1 MSNDTLLRNIDGY
14 ARLAFVQG
22 MTRAINSLGISKAAY
37 DEFEAIWDQRNPS
50 MRRDAIVRI
59 KDTAEMIRVS
69 ERMEHE
75 LVTCF
80 RELLKRRAPNLF
92 EETP

>member
-1 MSNDTLLRNIDGY
+1 MNSEKLPRAIESL
-14 ARLAFVQG
+14 ARLSFLHGITTAFG
-22 MTRAINSLGISKAAY
+22 SLGFSQSAIDEY
-37 DEFEAIWDQRNPS
+37 DAIWEERNPG
-50 MRRDAIVRI
+50 MPRDSIAKIA
-59 KDTAEMIRVS
+59 DSAEMLRVS

-80 RELLKRRAPNLF
+80 RELLKRRAPGLF

>member
-1 MSNDTLLRNIDGY
+1 MSAQLIRKIDGLT
-14 ARLAFVQG
+14 RLAFVHG
-22 MTRAINSLGISKAAY
+22 MTTALNSLGLSKSAE
-37 DEFEAIWDQRNPS
+37 DEFEAIWAERNPS
-50 MRRDAIVRI
+50 MSRDAIVQI
-59 KDTAEMIRVS
+59 EDTAEMIRVS

-80 RELLKRRAPNLF
+80 RELLKRRVPGLF